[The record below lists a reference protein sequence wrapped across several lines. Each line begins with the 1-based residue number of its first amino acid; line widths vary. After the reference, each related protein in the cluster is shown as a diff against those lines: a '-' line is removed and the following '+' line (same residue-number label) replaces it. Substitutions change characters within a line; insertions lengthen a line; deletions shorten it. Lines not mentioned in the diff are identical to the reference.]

1 LSPSPFGQCLPK
13 WAPPPPRNV
22 GGLKVCFVTV
32 GRLVKVVLVVV
43 WVVVRDVPVN
53 VPRTVRCR
61 SVVVICALCAV
72 L

>member
-1 LSPSPFGQCLPK
+1 M
-13 WAPPPPRNV
+13 
-22 GGLKVCFVTV
+22 TV

-72 L
+72 LDCNGAVVAATPKAGKSAAGHRYKC

>member
-1 LSPSPFGQCLPK
+1 M
-13 WAPPPPRNV
+13 
-22 GGLKVCFVTV
+22 TV

-72 L
+72 LWVVCELCAVLWVVCELCAVLWLCAWV